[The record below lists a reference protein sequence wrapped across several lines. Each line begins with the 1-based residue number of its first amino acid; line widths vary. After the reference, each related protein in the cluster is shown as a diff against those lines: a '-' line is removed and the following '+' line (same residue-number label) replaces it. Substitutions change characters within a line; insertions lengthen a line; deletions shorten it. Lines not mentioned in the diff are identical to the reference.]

1 MKVSDF
7 FRKKPLTFNPGGK
20 SFEKEGRGSLTIQV
34 RVNQIILIF
43 REAFVMMQ
51 TYDPRR
57 CPSRGGRV
65 SPASEH
71 HVVGLTMVENTDSPD
86 ETVPRPDLALQRF
99 NE

>member
-1 MKVSDF
+1 
-7 FRKKPLTFNPGGK
+7 
-20 SFEKEGRGSLTIQV
+20 
-34 RVNQIILIF
+34 
-43 REAFVMMQ
+43 MMQ